1 MEVKMKK
8 QFTLIELLVVIA
20 IIAILAAMLMPAL
33 STARESARSTSCK
46 NKLKQIGLALHMYA
60 GSNTDYLPYAW
71 SNNKHVA
78 HSGYYGTSYKYT
90 DRRTSPNMLL
100 VGGYFASEAA
110 TSDET
115 QKVLMEKFFKCPS
128 DANNFGTVND
138 TMTAISY
145 EWWHID
151 LTDSEIKDLTN
162 KSNLARMVVGRDNP
176 VCTVFTDAYGPIAW
190 TCVQINHPTS
200 ANILRLGGDVDLVTI
215 PVHDTKKY
223 PKYYAH
229 GTSVL
234 RRIEGDTKIIDW
246 E

>member
-1 MEVKMKK
+1 MKK

-71 SNNKHVA
+71 NNNTHVNRG
-78 HSGYYGTSYKYT
+78 GYYGTSYKYT

-115 QKVLMEKFFKCPS
+115 QKIMMERFFKCPS
-128 DANNFGTVND
+128 DTANFGTIND

-145 EWWHID
+145 QWWHLD
-151 LTDSEIKDLTN
+151 LTDKDIKDLTN
-162 KSNLARMVVGRDNP
+162 KVNLSRIVVGRDNP
-176 VCTVFTDAYGPIAW
+176 LCTVYVDGYGPIDW

-200 ANILRLGGDVDLVTI
+200 ANILRLGGDVDTVQI

-229 GTSVL
+229 GSAFL

>member
-1 MEVKMKK
+1 MKK
-8 QFTLIELLVVIA
+8 LFTLIELLVVIA
-20 IIAILAAMLMPAL
+20 IIAILAAMLLPAL

-60 GSNTDYLPYAW
+60 VNNKDYLPYAW
-71 SNNKHVA
+71 SNNKHLN
-78 HSGYYGTSYKYT
+78 HTGYYGTSYKNT
-90 DRRTSPNMLL
+90 DSRTSPNMLL

-128 DANNFGTVND
+128 DTTNFGVVND

-151 LTDSEIKDLTN
+151 LTDSDIKDLNN
-162 KSNLARMVVGRDNP
+162 KNNLARMVVGRDNP
-176 VCTVFTDAYGPIAW
+176 VCTVFADAYGPIAW
-190 TCVQINHPTS
+190 NCTQINHPTS
-200 ANILRLGGDVDLVTI
+200 ANILRLGGDVDTVII

-229 GTSVL
+229 GTSFL